1 VVETFDVRGVGRN
14 EEAVEQMIDQRRNP
28 SSSQVRT
35 QIRHSPGNSQ
45 PMPDRFAH
53 YASASALRMHAR
65 IPSSRGVT

>member
-1 VVETFDVRGVGRN
+1 MVETFHAPGVA
-14 EEAVEQMIDQRRNP
+14 EHK
-28 SSSQVRT
+28 
-35 QIRHSPGNSQ
+35 IRHSPGNSP